1 MSDFNPFTLY
11 LNAID
16 DSEKKISHTEEF
28 DRLLKR
34 LNRVICD
41 VHMASHGY
49 EASPDKYIRVNNL
62 GAVDPVAFTL
72 PADDGTGGGVAIAL
86 KPGARINGYH
96 YDESFNHLR
105 ERLRNILISHRSLPT
120 FGDGD
125 LTGMSAAIASMGNW
139 TLKLSPN
146 TEINPDSL
154 PRWINTTNED
164 LGKHESSTLKFVANE
179 LVGKLPSALGQLQ
192 QAAYATLYLLNTNVH
207 AVNILSHDTREAM
220 QAAIKACE
228 NFSKIRIL
236 STLKFIGTAI
246 RITKDVETIWKGDA
260 EKSASVAQEV
270 AQWLAVDDTNITIK
284 SPIYNDDTIL
294 SELES
299 AIEKLDTAFLEAETS
314 IRDNYIDIAYAL
326 GERYKRNMLTIDHEN
341 TSVDPYSDTISIN
354 WDTYSTI
361 YKTDLPSTAKRFRSV
376 QLERYNVRYGTN
388 FSRSPKLGLGELGP
402 ANSFYDTTECIG
414 HTLERLAESCDG
426 IASGLKD
433 FENTMKENDTE
444 SADDF
449 RKITAK
455 IDNYVEKRPKFPQS
469 PSGS

>member
-1 MSDFNPFTLY
+1 MSDFNPFTLN
-11 LNAID
+11 LNTID
-16 DSEKKISHTEEF
+16 DGEKKINHTEEF

-49 EASPDKYIRVNNL
+49 DTSPDKYIHVNNL
-62 GAVDPVAFTL
+62 GIVDPVAFTL

-86 KPGARINGYH
+86 KPGARIDGYH
-96 YDESFNHLR
+96 FDESFNNLR
-105 ERLRNILISHRSLPT
+105 ERLKNI
-120 FGDGD
+120 

-164 LGKHESSTLKFVANE
+164 LGRHTSSTLKFVANE

-207 AVNILSHDTREAM
+207 AVNTLSHDTREAM

-228 NFSKIRIL
+228 NFTKTRIL

-246 RITKDVETIWKGDA
+246 KIAKDAEIIWKGDG
-260 EKSASVAQEV
+260 EKSAGVAQEV
-270 AQWLAVDDTNITIK
+270 AQWLAVHDINTTIK
-284 SPIYNDDTIL
+284 SPIYNDETIL
-294 SELES
+294 SGLES

-314 IRDNYIDIAYAL
+314 IRDGYIDIAYAL

-341 TSVDPYSDTISIN
+341 TSVDPYSGTISIN

-361 YKTDLPSTAKRFRSV
+361 YTIDLPSTAKRFRSV

-388 FSRSPKLGLGELGP
+388 FSRSPKLGLGEIGP
-402 ANSFYDTTECIG
+402 ANSFYDTIECIG

-444 SADDF
+444 SADNF

-455 IDNYVEKRPKFPQS
+455 IDNYVEKCPKFPPS
-469 PSGS
+469 PSDS